1 MSKKF
6 KVTFTRSY
14 ELDYEDMQ
22 NEAFNFFGI
31 EKDAFEDTDE
41 YLKNLAD
48 DIAREYLEEEMY
60 LGELDGTIENFP
72 SEVEIISE
80 QIENQ

>member
-80 QIENQ
+80 QTENQ